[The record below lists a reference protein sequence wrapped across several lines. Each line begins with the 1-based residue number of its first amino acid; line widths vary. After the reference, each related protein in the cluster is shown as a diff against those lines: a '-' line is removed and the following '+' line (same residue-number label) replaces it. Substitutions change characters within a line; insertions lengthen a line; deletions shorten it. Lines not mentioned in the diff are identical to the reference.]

1 MQTLFPI
8 YIRNSYLQTAG
19 VCNLKYFRESI
30 QHLSNGNKSHHLI
43 AGGIFAKGVEIVRKS
58 YFNENLDIETSIELG
73 QEHILT
79 AEDTGDNLKSNER
92 LANVLG
98 KYFHKYPLDR
108 SIKPCALADGT
119 FAIEYCFQFD
129 LGIAH
134 PDIQNQNLI
143 WQGTLDGL
151 YEKTLASGQTKR
163 YIVDEKT
170 CSSLL
175 RLPGTKPDTK
185 IVDIEKECN
194 AFRTNSQFLGY
205 SKAAR
210 LLGIKTDG
218 LLIYKIPILTK
229 HEDAI
234 ELAIPFTEYEIDLW
248 YNSFID
254 NLNELVE
261 KYKFYKAKG
270 CLPAEVF
277 KPVFNGSLCNS
288 WGTPCQFMAGCL
300 SKDGEAILA
309 SSFQQIVNASSD
321 NIGIP
326 LDEYKLSLG
335 VS

>member
-19 VCNLKYFRESI
+19 VCQLKYFRESI
-30 QHLSNGNKSHHLI
+30 QHLSNDTKSHHLV
-43 AGGIFAKGVEIVRKS
+43 AGGIFAAGVEIVRKS
-58 YFNENLDIETSIELG
+58 YFNKNLTIEESVEFG

-79 AEDTGDNLKSNER
+79 AEDTGDSLKSNER

-108 SIKPCALADGT
+108 TIKPCLLADGT
-119 FAIEYCFQFD
+119 HAIEYRFMFD
-129 LGIAH
+129 LGIPH
-134 PDIQNQNLI
+134 PDIPGQNLI

-175 RLPGTKPDTK
+175 RLSGTK

-229 HEDAI
+229 HEDAV
-234 ELAIPFTEYEIDLW
+234 ELSIPFTEYEIDLW
-248 YNSFID
+248 YNKFISD
-254 NLNELVE
+254 LNELVE
-261 KYKFYKAKG
+261 KYKFYKSKE
-270 CLPAEVF
+270 CNPAEVF

-288 WGTPCQFMAGCL
+288 WGTPCQFMSGCL